1 MSLLNFPVHSLASGW
16 MPGFWGT
23 AGCLIYETAWLLR
36 DIVSFLP
43 ELGDFAFSSV
53 TSWSSFM
60 NSLELYMRQ
69 KGAEFL
75 KLHPEYAQLLP
86 DSFSVFSLLMWLLA
100 LSFLF
105 GHIFLALRSRLRCNP
120 EVLFFP
126 DSSGVHVR
134 HICHMLRSARRRMW
148 IAMFTLT
155 DDVLSQEILNAW
167 ARNVDVKVILDDE
180 QCHALGSDASK
191 LSQFGVPLLLDSSPA
206 RMHHKFAVLDDCV
219 LTGSFNW
226 TKQAS
231 MSNWENLCILR
242 EPAAVKPFAREF
254 QSLWHD
260 FTRREQSFPTRKRD
274 GTPPRR

>member
-1 MSLLNFPVHSLASGW
+1 
-16 MPGFWGT
+16 
-23 AGCLIYETAWLLR
+23 
-36 DIVSFLP
+36 
-43 ELGDFAFSSV
+43 
-53 TSWSSFM
+53 
-60 NSLELYMRQ
+60 MRQ

-180 QCHALGSDASK
+180 QCERMKASWLEDHPDVVRLLAPCEDQLQQLLELCEGIEGAGFSLPEALEGKNCCHSLRCLIANMQVWGAVGNPRAEGSDFA
-191 LSQFGVPLLLDSSPA
+191 LLTL
-206 RMHHKFAVLDDCV
+206 
-219 LTGSFNW
+219 G
-226 TKQAS
+226 Q
-231 MSNWENLCILR
+231 E
-242 EPAAVKPFAREF
+242 
-254 QSLWHD
+254 
-260 FTRREQSFPTRKRD
+260 
-274 GTPPRR
+274 